1 MKNLYDKKKVKMV
14 NNMVNWKPTNMALG
28 NYIHSYFE
36 THPQTT
42 HTKQAER
49 RLKREFYLSIFK
61 RRKVKKE
68 NKDIL

>member
-42 HTKQAER
+42 RTKQAER

-68 NKDIL
+68 NKDTL